1 MQADTLEKPVDVV
14 RKAPSGAGGAIDA
27 TFLASAASCLRE
39 NGVCILEDVISR
51 AAIDAALAQFN
62 RDYDIHMRPGQEKLL
77 RNFQDDTL
85 RAQIPVAPEG
95 AVADPAIVANPAVMA
110 LIREFLG
117 DKAIVGE
124 MGGVISHPG
133 AKPQY
138 THRDSAFLFGGI
150 PGETALPWWS
160 LNVIVPLVDAP
171 LETGPTEYWP
181 GSHKELD
188 GAAVT
193 AKPPQR
199 TPLRAGSIFAY
210 SALTLHRGGANIS
223 NIVRPVIYINYQR
236 PWYLERSGYEHKVQV
251 RVTRAMLAAMAP
263 EHRKLFEWA
272 LHLNRAD
279 TLDEFLM
286 RWAVR
291 FKGALGRK

>member
-1 MQADTLEKPVDVV
+1 MQSEVLEKPIDVV
-14 RKAPSGAGGAIDA
+14 RRAPPGDGGTPNAA
-27 TFLASAASCLRE
+27 FLASAAACLRE
-39 NGVCILEDVISR
+39 NGVCVLEDVIAR
-51 AAIDAALAQFN
+51 PVIDAALAHFKSAF
-62 RDYDIHMRPGQEKLL
+62 DIHMRPGQAKLL
-77 RNFQDDTL
+77 RNFQDDAL

-95 AVADPAIVANPAVMA
+95 PIADPAIIANPAVMA

-117 DKAIVGE
+117 EKAIVGE

-150 PGETALPWWS
+150 PGETSLPWWS
-160 LNVIVPLVDAP
+160 FNIIVPLVDAP

-181 GSHKELD
+181 GSHKEVD

-193 AKPPQR
+193 ARPPQR
-199 TPLRAGSIFAY
+199 TPMRAGSIFAY
-210 SALTLHRGGANIS
+210 SALTLHRGGANVS
-223 NIVRPVIYINYQR
+223 DIVRPVIYINYQR
-236 PWYLERSGYEHKVQV
+236 PWYLERSGYEHKPQV

-263 EHRKLFEWA
+263 EHRKLFDWA

-279 TLDEFLM
+279 SLDEFLM

-291 FKGALGRK
+291 FKGAFRR

>member
-1 MQADTLEKPVDVV
+1 MNAETLEKPIDIV
-14 RKAPSGAGGAIDA
+14 RRAPSGGAGTADA
-27 TFLASAASCLRE
+27 AFLESAAACLRA
-39 NGVCILEDVISR
+39 NGATILEDAIPRPV
-51 AAIDAALAQFN
+51 IDAALAQFK
-62 RDYDIHMRPGQEKLL
+62 RDYDIHMRAGQARLL
-77 RNFQDDTL
+77 RNFQDDAL
-85 RAQIPVAPEG
+85 RAQIPVAPSG
-95 AVADPAIVANPAVMA
+95 AVGNPMIFANPAVMA
-110 LIREFLG
+110 LVREFLG
-117 DKAIVGE
+117 EKAIVGE

-150 PGETALPWWS
+150 PGETDLPWWS
-160 LNVIVPLVDAP
+160 LNIIVPLVDAP

-193 AKPPQR
+193 SRPPQR
-199 TPLRAGSIFAY
+199 TPMRAGSIFVY
-210 SALTLHRGGANIS
+210 SALTLHRGGANVS
-223 NIVRPVIYINYQR
+223 GIVRPVIYINYQR

-251 RVTRAMLAAMAP
+251 RVTRPMLAAMAP
-263 EHRKLFEWA
+263 EHRRLFEWA

-291 FKGALGRK
+291 LKKALRRN